1 MNKEK
6 ILEKINLLGEFAVY
20 LFIFFIF
27 INSKMTYKIG
37 YILEGLTVIKI
48 FLDWNDI
55 KEKLAKGKKIYLTF
69 VIILIIGMLFN
80 YFSSVSDGVE
90 TFRKRNI
97 PFIWGIIIL
106 LFIDNQEKLKKAAA
120 IIFLGLLVLSIGVI
134 KNFSIIK
141 LDLIRQ
147 RGVLTLASSYSMIY
161 LLESLQK
168 FKEKNKLEILIVS
181 IISILGLLG
190 IEYSDSRMGFLVII
204 GVLGV
209 YLLYILFKNFNIK
222 KLIIC
227 SLVFFI
233 GIGGFYQAMSP
244 AFKHEIKT
252 SFQTKNN
259 FSNEARIIMWQ
270 GSWKAFCTHPIIGVG
285 SDVPDTQPYILKA
298 AEESNRN
305 QHLKDAFIKEKRFGE
320 AHSIYFNM
328 LAQVG
333 SLTFIYLFLFFYL
346 IPKRILDYKKNE
358 FSMALFAGITAFY
371 IYGIT
376 WSIWGYY
383 GLIQKFYQILVALF
397 IIATEFN
404 GKEEKK

>member
-1 MNKEK
+1 MSNER
-6 ILEKINLLGEFAVY
+6 ILKKINLFGEFAVY
-20 LFIFFIF
+20 LFIFFAF

-37 YILEGLTVIKI
+37 YILQGLTVIKI
-48 FLDWNDI
+48 FLDWNGI
-55 KEKLAKGKKIYLTF
+55 KERLAKGKKIYLTF
-69 VIILIIGMLFN
+69 IIILIIGMLFN
-80 YFSSVSDGVE
+80 YFSSISDGVE
-90 TFRKRNI
+90 TFRKRNT
-97 PFIWGIIIL
+97 PFIWGVIIL

-134 KNFSIIK
+134 KNLSIIK

-147 RGVLTLASSYSMIY
+147 RGILTLASSYSMIY

-168 FKEKNKLEILIVS
+168 FKEKNKLTILIVCL
-181 IISILGLLG
+181 ITILGLLG

-204 GVLGV
+204 GVLGM
-209 YLLYILFKNFNIK
+209 YLLYTLLKNFNIK

-285 SDVPDTQPYILKA
+285 SDVPDTRPYIMKA
-298 AEESNRN
+298 AEESNRSPV
-305 QHLKDAFIKEKRFGE
+305 LKSTFAKGGFGE

-346 IPKRILDYKKNE
+346 IPKRIFDYKKTE
-358 FSMALFAGITAFY
+358 LSMALFAGITAFY

-376 WSIWGYY
+376 WSVWGYY
-383 GLIQKFYQILVALF
+383 GLIQKFYQVLVALF